1 MFVLDEMSSAIL
13 VEGILFYNR
22 ERRDMD
28 QVGYYE
34 YSPRFSYEISAF
46 RSVLQLP
53 TLRSCSLKKTLGIL
67 KKVIK
72 IMYASGYSCEDIFE
86 KWNGF
91 KVLKLI

>member
-1 MFVLDEMSSAIL
+1 MSSAIL

-46 RSVLQLP
+46 RSELQLP
-53 TLRSCSLKKTLGIL
+53 TLRSCSSLKKTFGIL

-72 IMYASGYSCEDIFE
+72 IMYASGYSCDDIFDQM
-86 KWNGF
+86 KRV
-91 KVLKLI
+91 KIDLSY

>member
-13 VEGILFYNR
+13 VEGILFFNR

-53 TLRSCSLKKTLGIL
+53 TLRSCSSLKKTFGIL
-67 KKVIK
+67 KKVFK
-72 IMYASGYSCEDIFE
+72 IMYASGYSCQDIFE
-86 KWNGF
+86 KEIQG
-91 KVLKLI
+91 KVHF